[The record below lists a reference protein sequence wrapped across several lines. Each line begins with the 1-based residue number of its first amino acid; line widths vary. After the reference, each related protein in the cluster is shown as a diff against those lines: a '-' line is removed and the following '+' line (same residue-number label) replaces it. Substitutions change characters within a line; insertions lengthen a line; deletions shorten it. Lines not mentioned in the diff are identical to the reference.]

1 MNLFW
6 YIYAIGVIVA
16 LFVEN
21 NEFKKWCVKN
31 RIDPSITNN
40 DYSILLAIAVSS
52 IGSWLSVALWYY
64 TRDKD

>member
-6 YIYAIGVIVA
+6 YIYTIGVVVA

>member
-1 MNLFW
+1 MNMFW
-6 YIYAIGVIVA
+6 YIYTIGVVVA

>member
-1 MNLFW
+1 MNMFW
-6 YIYAIGVIVA
+6 HIYTIGVVVD
-16 LFVEN
+16 LFVES

-40 DYSILLAIAVSS
+40 DYSILLAIAISS
-52 IGSWLSVALWYY
+52 IGSWLSVALWYF

>member
-1 MNLFW
+1 MNMFW
-6 YIYAIGVIVA
+6 YIYTIGVVVA

-40 DYSILLAIAVSS
+40 DYSILLAIAVAS
-52 IGSWLSVALWYY
+52 I
-64 TRDKD
+64 